1 MWRVFPKKFSI
12 LLSYRKEN
20 MIKDKQKQLNQLQ
33 VLFDGIVIALAYF
46 LAWYLAIENPIFPEG
61 HGVLSPKV
69 YFTALL
75 PLIPGYLIL
84 YWIFGLYHPM
94 RTMRMKNVLF
104 RIIQANSVGLLLSA
118 SLFFAFRKS
127 GYFEHFS
134 TKVLFYN
141 YLGNICLNTLERYGL
156 RRFLATLR
164 KKGFNQKHLIL
175 VGFSAVSNRFIDACK
190 RNPDW
195 GYTIYGIVDDFAEK
209 GESYRG
215 VAVIGKITELGEFLA
230 QNTIDEIA
238 ITLPLAA
245 YEKLPG
251 IVAVCEKSGVH
262 TKFLPDY
269 QEIIHSKPIA
279 EDLDGLPVINIRNVP
294 LTDPFNAFVK
304 RLMDIFGALVGI
316 ILFGPLMLLVALL
329 IRLDSSGPIIFKQER
344 VGRHNLP
351 FQMYKFRSMRV
362 QTVEEEKKGWTV
374 KGDPRVTWIGKII
387 RKTSIDELPQF
398 FNVLRGDM
406 SLIGP
411 RPERTQF
418 VEQFKEQIPRYM
430 IKHQVRPG
438 MTGWAQVNGFRG
450 DTSIE
455 GRIRCDLWYIENWSL
470 SLDIRILF
478 LTLWKGFINK
488 NAY

>member
-1 MWRVFPKKFSI
+1 MEGVSQEI
-12 LLSYRKEN
+12 
-20 MIKDKQKQLNQLQ
+20 
-33 VLFDGIVIALAYF
+33 FDIAVVQEGKYDF
-46 LAWYLAIENPIFPEG
+46 LAWYFAIENPIFPEG

-104 RIIQANSVGLLLSA
+104 RIIQANSVGLLISA

-215 VAVIGKITELGEFLA
+215 VSVIGKIKELG
-230 QNTIDEIA
+230 
-238 ITLPLAA
+238 
-245 YEKLPG
+245 
-251 IVAVCEKSGVH
+251 
-262 TKFLPDY
+262 
-269 QEIIHSKPIA
+269 
-279 EDLDGLPVINIRNVP
+279 
-294 LTDPFNAFVK
+294 DPAPC
-304 RLMDIFGALVGI
+304 RL
-316 ILFGPLMLLVALL
+316 
-329 IRLDSSGPIIFKQER
+329 
-344 VGRHNLP
+344 
-351 FQMYKFRSMRV
+351 
-362 QTVEEEKKGWTV
+362 
-374 KGDPRVTWIGKII
+374 
-387 RKTSIDELPQF
+387 
-398 FNVLRGDM
+398 
-406 SLIGP
+406 
-411 RPERTQF
+411 
-418 VEQFKEQIPRYM
+418 
-430 IKHQVRPG
+430 
-438 MTGWAQVNGFRG
+438 
-450 DTSIE
+450 
-455 GRIRCDLWYIENWSL
+455 
-470 SLDIRILF
+470 
-478 LTLWKGFINK
+478 
-488 NAY
+488 